1 MIKKVKKMR
10 KYFAS
15 VLAVFVM
22 TSVPNIANAQN
33 YQNWQND
40 PAILGELYMCTWQ
53 MDALYSEMPAQDAR
67 ELMKTSKVDLV
78 RASMAIVSAAQ
89 QNNIPL
95 DPDQFKNMAVGKNQF
110 LRQKKALWYDMLS
123 CGAALARSGF

>member
-1 MIKKVKKMR
+1 MR
-10 KYFAS
+10 IYFAS
-15 VLAVFVM
+15 ILAVFVM
-22 TSVPNIANAQN
+22 MSVPNIANAQN

-67 ELMKTSKVDLV
+67 ELMKISKVDLV
-78 RASMAIVSAAQ
+78 RAGMAIVSAAQ

-95 DPDQFKNMAVGKNQF
+95 DPDQFKNMSVGKNQF
-110 LRQKKALWYDMLS
+110 MIQKNALWHNMLD
-123 CGAALARSGF
+123 CGVALARSGF